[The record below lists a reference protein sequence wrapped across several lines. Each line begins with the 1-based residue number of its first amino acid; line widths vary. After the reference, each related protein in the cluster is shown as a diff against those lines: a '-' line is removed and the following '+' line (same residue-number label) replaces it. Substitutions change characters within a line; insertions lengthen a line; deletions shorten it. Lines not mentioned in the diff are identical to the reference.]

1 MRFGTLM
8 VLTALALSPA
18 VVQAQSS
25 NASAQGTASAKSP
38 GERIDV
44 ALETAA
50 AAKIPIA
57 LIRSKI
63 EEGQAKRVPQERI
76 ATAVEARVGALV
88 RAQHAMNEAKLESRS
103 DGELAVAADALQ
115 AGVSEKALVK
125 VYGDAP
131 QERRTVAIAVLTD
144 LVRLGHASE
153 RALARVSAATRS
165 NAGLANLQA
174 EVAAQLRKGG
184 RNTTLDVNGMTG
196 LGVGRKK

>member
-1 MRFGTLM
+1 MKIRMVMLVATLAM
-8 VLTALALSPA
+8 SPA
-18 VVQAQSS
+18 VVNAQSA
-25 NASAQGTASAKSP
+25 NANAKAQGAASAKSP

-44 ALETAA
+44 ALQTAA
-50 AAKIPIA
+50 AAKIPIE

-76 ATAVEARVGALV
+76 AAAVEARLDALV
-88 RAQHAMNEAKLESRS
+88 RAQNAMNNAKLDARS
-103 DGELAVAADALQ
+103 KAELAVAADALQ

-131 QERRTVAIAVLTD
+131 QERRAVAIAVLTD

-174 EVAAQLRKGG
+174 EVAAQLRKRG
-184 RNTTLDVNGMTG
+184 RGTTLEAHG
-196 LGVGRKK
+196 LGVGRVR

>member
-1 MRFGTLM
+1 MKIRM
-8 VLTALALSPA
+8 VMLATVFALSPA
-18 VVQAQSS
+18 VVHAQSA
-25 NASAQGTASAKSP
+25 NANAKAQGAASAKSP

-44 ALETAA
+44 ALQTAA
-50 AAKIPIA
+50 AAKIPIT

-76 ATAVEARVGALV
+76 AAAVEARLDALV
-88 RAQHAMNEAKLESRS
+88 KAQQAMKQAKLDARS
-103 DGELAVAADALQ
+103 EGELAVSADALQ

-125 VYGDAP
+125 VFSDAP
-131 QERRTVAIAVLTD
+131 HERRAVAIAVLTD

-184 RNTTLDVNGMTG
+184 RNSSVDVNGLG
-196 LGVGRKK
+196 LGRVK